1 MYFKVT
7 RESNNSFTEAELS
20 EEIVKMINTIANKN
34 VQVFVSN
41 SVYGLTI
48 NKDSFL
54 SIAIVSNNND
64 AGNGNMFKVILASKF
79 NIDGLD
85 NVLIYT
91 QHIYINDDN
100 SLAVLPQVTTT
111 KLVSNITWDTKYH
124 NTLWL

>member
-54 SIAIVSNNND
+54 SIAI
-64 AGNGNMFKVILASKF
+64 GE
-79 NIDGLD
+79 
-85 NVLIYT
+85 
-91 QHIYINDDN
+91 
-100 SLAVLPQVTTT
+100 
-111 KLVSNITWDTKYH
+111 
-124 NTLWL
+124 

>member
-100 SLAVLPQVTTT
+100 SLAVLPQLTTT
-111 KLVSNITWDTKYH
+111 KLVSNNSWDNKYH
-124 NTLWL
+124 DTLWL